1 MSEVNPPTTTTT
13 TPSPLGELKITA
25 HPTSDSQVCI
35 FSLTEQVSEET
46 FNCRDKSN
54 AQGAPLLEALFGL
67 PGVSQ
72 VMVSVSSITVAKTGT
87 DSWQILGKQVGHAIR
102 QAFSEARAQGAALIP
117 ASYREK
123 LKGPIPKSDDLRGQV
138 QQVLDAEVNPSV
150 ASHGG
155 HIKLEDI
162 RGSRLYVT
170 MSGGCKGCSSA
181 AVTLKQGVER
191 IIFTKFPQITE
202 IVDVTDHAT
211 GTQPYFS

>member
-1 MSEVNPPTTTTT
+1 MSEMNPTTTVH
-13 TPSPLGELKITA
+13 PASLGELKITA
-25 HPTSDSQVCI
+25 HPTSDPQVCI
-35 FSLTEQVSEET
+35 FSLTEPVSEET
-46 FNCRDKSN
+46 FNCSDKSK
-54 AQGAPLLEALFGL
+54 AEGAPLLEALFAL

-72 VMVSVSSITVAKTGT
+72 VMISVTSITVAKTGT
-87 DSWQILGKQVGHAIR
+87 DSWQILGKQVGQAIR
-102 QAFSEARAQGAALIP
+102 QAFSEARAQGASLIP

-123 LKGPIPKSDDLRGQV
+123 LKGPVLQAGDLRGQV

-162 RGSRLYVT
+162 RGTRLYVT

-191 IIFTKFPQITE
+191 IIFSKFPQLTE
-202 IVDVTDHAT
+202 IVDVTDHST
-211 GTQPYFS
+211 GTQPYYS